1 MGSND
6 RVYKTIGIV
15 CIFILALFLRVIPS
29 PQEKYRNGL
38 GQFGDTY
45 LYHIIAHNLYRGNGF
60 SGITDGKSFG
70 SEGKSIPVEGYE
82 SAASRAPIYPF
93 FIFGVYKFLGNAEDM
108 ESILT
113 WHKNWDKVRI
123 VQCVLDASLC
133 VTVYFINRLIWP
145 ANAWPALFASIL
157 YCFSFYNIYY
167 ARALLSESLTTF
179 WVTISL
185 FFSVIGLK
193 YPQTR
198 WWWVASGAGFALT
211 TLTRPEY
218 ILFIPF
224 LGIFIFTINRKN
236 AFLALKTMT
245 IFMVSA
251 LIVIIPWTIRNYI
264 CFKEPIIVSTGGL
277 GSGLFIGTYE
287 SNDWKGWRD
296 FPDYIYRS
304 IEEKK
309 LVEKL
314 FSDFGYYF
322 RNGSIKIR
330 EVDAALTAIALDK
343 LKSDPLRIVKLW
355 VEKIPRL
362 WYQNY
367 IQMYAVKEPSGVY
380 FIFYFFFA
388 LVAFFYKSK
397 KEDKILMM
405 PIVLLFFYL
414 NCIFLPLHVEPRY
427 GVTIMPG
434 MICLAGIG
442 LWKSV
447 KLFFRSQGSSSS

>member
-6 RVYKTIGIV
+6 RVYKTIGII
-15 CIFILALFLRVIPS
+15 CIFILALSLRLIPS
-29 PQEKYRNGL
+29 QQEKYRYGL
-38 GQFGDTY
+38 GQFGDTF
-45 LYHIIAHNLYRGNGF
+45 LFHIIAHNLYRGQGF

-70 SEGKSIPVEGYE
+70 NESQEISVERYE
-82 SAASRAPIYPF
+82 PAATRAPIYPF
-93 FIFGVYKFLGNAEDM
+93 FISCVYKLLGNAADM

-113 WHKNWDKVRI
+113 WHNNWDKVRI

-133 VTVYFINRLIWP
+133 VAIYLLNRFFWP
-145 ANAWPALFASIL
+145 ASAWPALFAAIL
-157 YCFSFYNIYY
+157 YCFSFYNIFY
-167 ARALLSESLTTF
+167 ARALLTESLATF

-185 FFSVIGLK
+185 FFSIMGLK
-193 YPQTR
+193 YPQNR
-198 WWWVASGAGFALT
+198 WWYVASGAGFALT

-218 ILFIPF
+218 ILFIPL
-224 LGIFIFTINRKN
+224 LGLFIFTINKKN
-236 AFLALKTMT
+236 TFLALKKMT
-245 IFMVSA
+245 IFLVSA

-264 CFKEPIIVSTGGL
+264 SFKEPIIVSIGGL
-277 GSGLFIGTYE
+277 GYSLFMGTYE
-287 SNDWKGWRD
+287 SNDWRGWTD
-296 FPDYIYRS
+296 TPDHIYKNV
-304 IEEKK
+304 EEKK
-309 LVEKL
+309 HIEKL
-314 FSDFGYYF
+314 FSEFGYYY
-322 RNGSIKIR
+322 RNGSIKIK
-330 EVDAALTAIALDK
+330 EIDAAFKAIALEK

-367 IQMYAVKEPSGVY
+367 IQMYAFRELSGIY
-380 FIFYFFFA
+380 FIFYFLFA

-427 GVTIMPG
+427 GVAIMPG

-442 LWKSV
+442 LWKFV
-447 KLFFRSQGSSSS
+447 KLFTGVCT